1 MLQAITRHLR
11 RFRRGKRGISTV
23 IVAMLSLVLVVIIVG
38 NVVLSSFQM
47 NETDWQRMQE
57 NFEILN
63 AETVINTWTR
73 NPSVYALGGSTTLL
87 AGDTSNLA
95 ADDSAYMT
103 FRSYYS
109 GPNISD
115 FVDNNSSNVD
125 SSANKGSESNFAAQ
139 QAGPD
144 STYDMLTE
152 GNTGV
157 SSTFGSSTATS
168 YTSVGANQMYGSVFT
183 SPADSEGATV
193 QSVTW
198 YGRRESFGTGY
209 SKAILVL
216 ASTET
221 IVAVSNAV
229 ATSTTTQERTNT
241 FASPPT
247 ISANTDYLLMM
258 IVDSTTRFYF
268 GAGGANQGYYDTTN
282 SYSVP
287 TNPTDAANNNNQ
299 YRIRAAYSRPDT
311 YELDREV
318 QWTNANFDEAN
329 EQLAIYA
336 NKGSNTYSLDANDGY
351 MIVGNGS
358 PNWGSATGT
367 ISFWIKWDVVGGRP
381 WGQHENMEIRF
392 EGSSMVLDW
401 GAVGT
406 LTSGTSFIAGK
417 WYFVAIVWDQGTDD
431 LYLYVGD
438 QSSIPTQ
445 DAYNSTWLSSVST
458 AGVTQN
464 NFLASKGGVEPTDGH
479 GDELRYWNIGRSLA
493 QVQSDYRIELTGS
506 ESNLRS
512 YFKLNNNFDD
522 VGPNNNDGSGSGSYS
537 FSTDTSYTP
546 TETIR
551 VDVWTGAAWQ
561 NVIADLNNNAW
572 TNVSVSSY
580 LTSQTFTLR
589 FKGGSE
595 TGDTI
600 QDRWYIDAV
609 VLHVWTDN
617 ANPQPR

>member
-1 MLQAITRHLR
+1 
-11 RFRRGKRGISTV
+11 
-23 IVAMLSLVLVVIIVG
+23 
-38 NVVLSSFQM
+38 
-47 NETDWQRMQE
+47 
-57 NFEILN
+57 
-63 AETVINTWTR
+63 
-73 NPSVYALGGSTTLL
+73 
-87 AGDTSNLA
+87 
-95 ADDSAYMT
+95 
-103 FRSYYS
+103 
-109 GPNISD
+109 
-115 FVDNNSSNVD
+115 
-125 SSANKGSESNFAAQ
+125 
-139 QAGPD
+139 
-144 STYDMLTE
+144 
-152 GNTGV
+152 
-157 SSTFGSSTATS
+157 
-168 YTSVGANQMYGSVFT
+168 
-183 SPADSEGATV
+183 
-193 QSVTW
+193 
-198 YGRRESFGTGY
+198 
-209 SKAILVL
+209 
-216 ASTET
+216 
-221 IVAVSNAV
+221 
-229 ATSTTTQERTNT
+229 
-241 FASPPT
+241 
-247 ISANTDYLLMM
+247 
-258 IVDSTTRFYF
+258 
-268 GAGGANQGYYDTTN
+268 
-282 SYSVP
+282 
-287 TNPTDAANNNNQ
+287 
-299 YRIRAAYSRPDT
+299 
-311 YELDREV
+311 
-318 QWTNANFDEAN
+318 
-329 EQLAIYA
+329 
-336 NKGSNTYSLDANDGY
+336 

-381 WGQHENMEIRF
+381 WGQHENMETRF
-392 EGSSMVLDW
+392 EGSNLVLDW

-406 LTSGTSFIAGK
+406 LTSSTSFTAGK

-609 VLHVWTDN
+609 VLHVWTDEYASEVEFTGSSSTEN
-617 ANPQPR
+617 WTQL